1 VLSRLRIASLRQ
13 LPSGIFSIVMA
24 TGIVAI
30 AVDELALTVLAKI
43 VFALAVL
50 AYVLLWMLF
59 ALRLWR
65 YWHDVR
71 DDARRS
77 ERALGFFAI
86 VAATS
91 VVGTALAGSFG
102 IPAALPLWLATL
114 ALWFAITYTILPG
127 LMIARDKSSFGSGFN
142 GVWLLVVV
150 ATESVAVL
158 GAPVAAEGHAIS
170 ATLEMF
176 TALCFWLV
184 GGMLYL
190 WLIALIFYRCIFL
203 PMSVE
208 DVTPTY
214 WINMGAMSIATL
226 AGTSLLHESNAF
238 VQLHTIA
245 PFIAGITLGFW
256 ATATWWIPILLVLG
270 FWRHVWMRYPLRYAQ
285 ANWSA
290 VFPIGMYAVATRSIA
305 GVLGVPFVVPIA
317 EAFAWLALC
326 AWAANSRDF
335 GGGSRSTRASSYG
348 RCEGDGTLMAASRRY
363 GSARITDDMDSRVG
377 YFARPLHK
385 PQQGEPI
392 RPRLSCRLLKLVE
405 ASIDARENRPGP
417 DRWLTF
423 LRDDDLRSQVRE
435 LSRGE
440 QRNADLMHRACGRRC
455 RVTIDALGEL
465 RRLPQEPDAVVL
477 RQAIAR
483 CEEHGDVTG
492 PGDRFILPV
501 NLSDLRKCLRE
512 QHRDDS
518 ILAHR
523 R

>member
-1 VLSRLRIASLRQ
+1 MLSRLRIASLRQ

-71 DDARRS
+71 DDARHS

-270 FWRHVWMRYPLRYAQ
+270 FWRHVDAIPVALRAGKLERGVSDRNVCGRNAQ
-285 ANWSA
+285 HCWRTWSA
-290 VFPIGMYAVATRSIA
+290 LRRPDRRSVRMA
-305 GVLGVPFVVPIA
+305 RPV
-317 EAFAWLALC
+317 
-326 AWAANSRDF
+326 RM
-335 GGGSRSTRASSYG
+335 GGERR
-348 RCEGDGTLMAASRRY
+348 GTLVAARVRP
-363 GSARITDDMDSRVG
+363 AR
-377 YFARPLHK
+377 ARTA
-385 PQQGEPI
+385 
-392 RPRLSCRLLKLVE
+392 V
-405 ASIDARENRPGP
+405 
-417 DRWLTF
+417 
-423 LRDDDLRSQVRE
+423 V
-435 LSRGE
+435 
-440 QRNADLMHRACGRRC
+440 
-455 RVTIDALGEL
+455 RVTE
-465 RRLPQEPDAVVL
+465 R
-477 RQAIAR
+477 
-483 CEEHGDVTG
+483 
-492 PGDRFILPV
+492 
-501 NLSDLRKCLRE
+501 
-512 QHRDDS
+512 
-518 ILAHR
+518 
-523 R
+523 